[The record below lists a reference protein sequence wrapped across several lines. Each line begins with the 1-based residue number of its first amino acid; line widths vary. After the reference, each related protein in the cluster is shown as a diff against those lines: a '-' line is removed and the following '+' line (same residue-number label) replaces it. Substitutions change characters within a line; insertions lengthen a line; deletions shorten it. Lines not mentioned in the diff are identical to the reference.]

1 MQAERIEHD
10 GQIIGIIIPSTY
22 FKEGIDFFTPNE
34 FSQQVGYMNRPG
46 GYIIPPHTHN
56 LVERNVALTQEVL
69 IIKSGIVR
77 VDFYDSQQHY
87 LESRI
92 VGKGDLVLLAN
103 GGHGF
108 EIIEQA
114 EIIEVK
120 QGPYCGEA
128 DKIRFRQVE
137 KDQIVLKTVNNEA

>member
-1 MQAERIEHD
+1 MQVEQIVHD
-10 GQIIGIIIPSTY
+10 GHIMGIIIPAT
-22 FKEGIDFFTPNE
+22 FKKEGIDFFTPDD
-34 FSQQVGYMNRPG
+34 FSQQVGYMNRPD

-56 LVERNVALTQEVL
+56 LVDRNVSLTQEVL
-69 IIKSGIVR
+69 IIKSGVVR
-77 VDFYDSQQHY
+77 VDFYDSQQKY

-92 VGKGDLVLLAN
+92 VRKGDLVLLAN

-108 EIIEQA
+108 EIMEQA

-137 KDQIVLKTVNNEA
+137 QDHIVIKNEDDHA